1 MPAIKRILI
10 KGTSGYVPVDKAYKD
25 KITIERSGIRYDFNP
40 FEPTESNMPIR
51 WSYRTTN
58 PAFGELFDSL
68 AQLMPGIL
76 NTPVCLFE
84 DDATTIEL
92 SVTYDDGS
100 RVKQEFWAPT
110 DDIQECF
117 AIVRR
122 MLPTLEEVPC
132 TLRVFSRPVH

>member
-1 MPAIKRILI
+1 MAEHLRR
-10 KGTSGYVPVDKAYKD
+10 G
-25 KITIERSGIRYDFNP
+25 RYTNFSD
-40 FEPTESNMPIR
+40 TTMESNMPLR

-76 NTPVCLFE
+76 NNPVYLFA
-84 DDATTIEL
+84 DDATTIEF
-92 SVTYDDGS
+92 SVTYDDKS
-100 RVKQEFWAPT
+100 RVKQEFWVPM

-122 MLPTLEEVPC
+122 MLPTLEEVPRI
-132 TLRVFSRPVH
+132 LR

>member
-10 KGTSGYVPVDKAYKD
+10 KGTSGYGPVDEAYKD
-25 KITIERSGIRYDFNP
+25 KITIERSGIRYDYSP
-40 FEPTESNMPIR
+40 FEPMESNMPLR

-76 NTPVCLFE
+76 NTPVYLFV
-84 DDATTIEL
+84 DDATAIEF
-92 SVTYDDGS
+92 SVTYDDKS
-100 RVKQEFWAPT
+100 RAKQEFWVPT